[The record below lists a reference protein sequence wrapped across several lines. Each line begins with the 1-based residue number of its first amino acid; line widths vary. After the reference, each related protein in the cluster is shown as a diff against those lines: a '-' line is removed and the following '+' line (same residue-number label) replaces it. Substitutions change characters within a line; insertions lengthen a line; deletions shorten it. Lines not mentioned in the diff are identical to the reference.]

1 MPPRKQTGGL
11 KPASSGARYTRTH
24 LTGATSQLKHPK
36 PKKGEA
42 AQARLENWN
51 FTCNPLTDEE
61 RARNGRVRGRDL
73 VSWNKPRMMEKCM
86 LNFVYECMC
95 NHVKIP
101 WDQIAHRF
109 HPGMSAN
116 ALRQRF
122 DRLRKELIAEGHLVP
137 PNDITHASLYR
148 GLVRANQNPID
159 GDLKTTRMVRY
170 EEPFLDADFNL
181 PDSTNFVHN
190 PSTRV
195 RAGRSDAES
204 EPEEEP
210 ELPSSGE
217 ASDSE
222 EASAGDESH
231 AESEVE
237 QSRENLAAESEEEP
251 SPPPRRKRGR
261 PRGSTKQPRPTIE
274 SEDEEPPMSVEKRR
288 RSSRPATTVRKR
300 YTYDIQDSD
309 SDSQTMT
316 KKRSISE
323 APEDCEGSDGSVRN
337 KREQTPR
344 QPKRSRR
351 DHQDSP
357 MPSGPHGLGCQE
369 LPSHSGLQ
377 AQAFGS
383 QQAQMGLRP
392 APGSFCGNQVGSFN
406 VSQSPPSM
414 RMSTSRYPVRS
425 QAPFQY
431 DEHGRM
437 VSTLA
442 SDPGPS
448 DRYWGAGEFE
458 ELQRREIQRQMI
470 QAAAYSQRLA
480 QHAQGLGLQ
489 PLGFGLPPQTFP
501 QSQQSFQQQ
510 PQRLAA
516 QFGYSPT
523 RMGRQILK
531 SSAVLESQQQYPAS
545 FQRPVTKLEES
556 ILAASRSSV
565 SDCGSAN
572 TGNHSN
578 QVRAEGLAATT
589 NDTATPVATEE
600 SDTIHVAGED
610 EVRTPVGSPMGP
622 NDWNIEFPPS
632 GTSGHTRTTDSVDNE
647 VQEMLDASAAERID
661 EEPAADADL
670 DLHKYLNFDPDAQD
684 DVF

>member
-11 KPASSGARYTRTH
+11 KPSSSGARSTRTH

-51 FTCNPLTDEE
+51 FTCKPLTDDE

-95 NHVKIP
+95 SHLKIP

-137 PNDITHASLYR
+137 PSDISHASLYR

-159 GDLKTTRMVRY
+159 GDLKTTRMVRF
-170 EEPFLDADFNL
+170 EEPFLDSDFNL

-195 RAGRSDAES
+195 RAGISDAES

-210 ELPSSGE
+210 ELPSGGE
-217 ASDSE
+217 ASASE
-222 EASAGDESH
+222 EASAGEESH

-237 QSRENLAAESEEEP
+237 QPRENLAAESEEEP
-251 SPPPRRKRGR
+251 PPPPRRKRGR
-261 PRGSTKQPRPTIE
+261 PRGSTKQPKPTIE
-274 SEDEEPPMSVEKRR
+274 SEDEEPPMSAEKLR
-288 RSSRPATTVRKR
+288 RSSRSATIVRKQ
-300 YTYDIQDSD
+300 YTYDIQNSD
-309 SDSQTMT
+309 NGSQTTT
-316 KKRSISE
+316 KKRSISGT
-323 APEDCEGSDGSVRN
+323 PEDCEDSDGSVTN
-337 KREQTPR
+337 KREQAPR
-344 QPKRSRR
+344 QLKRSRP

-357 MPSGPHGLGCQE
+357 MPSGPHGLDRQE
-369 LPSHSGLQ
+369 LPSHSGFQ
-377 AQAFGS
+377 AQTFGS

-392 APGSFCGNQVGSFN
+392 APGSFYGNQVSSFN
-406 VSQSPPSM
+406 VAQPPPSV
-414 RMSTSRYPVRS
+414 RMSTSHYPVRS
-425 QAPFQY
+425 QTPFQY
-431 DEHGRM
+431 DEHDRM

-442 SDPGPS
+442 SDPGPR
-448 DRYWGAGEFE
+448 DRYWGAGEYE
-458 ELQRREIQRQMI
+458 ELQWRELQRQMI

-480 QHAQGLGLQ
+480 QQAQGLGLQ
-489 PLGFGLPPQTFP
+489 QLGFGVQPQTFP

-516 QFGYSPT
+516 QFGNSPT
-523 RMGRQILK
+523 RMGRQILRN
-531 SSAVLESQQQYPAS
+531 SAVLESQQYPAS
-545 FQRPVTKLEES
+545 FQRPATELEET
-556 ILAASRSSV
+556 ILTASSSST
-565 SDCGSAN
+565 SDCDSAN
-572 TGNHSN
+572 TGNDFN
-578 QVRAEGLAATT
+578 QARAEGLAATT
-589 NDTATPVATEE
+589 NDTATPVAIEE

-610 EVRTPVGSPMGP
+610 EVRTPVGSPLGP
-622 NDWNIEFPPS
+622 NNCDIEFPPS
-632 GTSGHTRTTDSVDNE
+632 GASGHTGTTDTVDDE
-647 VQEMLDASAAERID
+647 VQDALDASAAQQLD
-661 EEPAADADL
+661 EEPTADADF
-670 DLHKYLNFDPDAQD
+670 DLNLYLNIDPGAED

>member
-86 LNFVYECMC
+86 LNFVYECMRS
-95 NHVKIP
+95 HLKIP
-101 WDQIAHRF
+101 WEQIAHRF

-137 PNDITHASLYR
+137 PNDISHASLYR

-170 EEPFLDADFNL
+170 EEPFLDSDFNL

-190 PSTRV
+190 PSARV
-195 RAGRSDAES
+195 KAGISDAGS

-217 ASDSE
+217 VSASE
-222 EASAGDESH
+222 EASTGEESH

-237 QSRENLAAESEEEP
+237 QPRENLAAESEEEP

-261 PRGSTKQPRPTIE
+261 PRGSTNQPKPTIE
-274 SEDEEPPMSVEKRR
+274 SEDEEPPRSAEKRR
-288 RSSRPATTVRKR
+288 RSSRSATIVRKR

-309 SDSQTMT
+309 NGSQVTT
-316 KKRSISE
+316 KKRSISD
-323 APEDCEGSDGSVRN
+323 APEDCEDSDGSVSN
-337 KREQTPR
+337 KQEQAPR
-344 QPKRSRR
+344 QPKRSRP

-357 MPSGPHGLGCQE
+357 MPSSPHGLGRQG
-369 LPSHSGLQ
+369 LPSHSGFQ

-383 QQAQMGLRP
+383 QQGQMGLRP
-392 APGSFCGNQVGSFN
+392 APGSFYGNQVGSFN
-406 VSQSPPSM
+406 VTQPPPSM

-442 SDPGPS
+442 SDPGPRG
-448 DRYWGAGEFE
+448 RYWGAGEYE
-458 ELQRREIQRQMI
+458 ELQRQELQRQMI

-480 QHAQGLGLQ
+480 QQAQELGLQ
-489 PLGFGLPPQTFP
+489 RVGFGGQPQTFL

-510 PQRLAA
+510 QQRLAA
-516 QFGYSPT
+516 QFDYSPT
-523 RMGRQILK
+523 RMGRQILR
-531 SSAVLESQQQYPAS
+531 SSAVLESQQYPAS
-545 FQRPVTKLEES
+545 FQRPVTRLEEA
-556 ILAASRSSV
+556 ILTASRSSI
-565 SDCGSAN
+565 SDCDSAN

-578 QVRAEGLAATT
+578 QARAEGSAATT
-589 NDTATPVATEE
+589 NDTDIPVTIEE
-600 SDTIHVAGED
+600 SDTIHVASED
-610 EVRTPVGSPMGP
+610 EVRTPVGSPLGP
-622 NDWNIEFPPS
+622 NGWNVEFPPS
-632 GTSGHTRTTDSVDNE
+632 GAPGHTGTTDSVDDE
-647 VQEMLDASAAERID
+647 VQDVLDASAAQRLD
-661 EEPAADADL
+661 ETPAADADF
-670 DLHKYLNFDPDAQD
+670 DLNQYLNFDPDAED